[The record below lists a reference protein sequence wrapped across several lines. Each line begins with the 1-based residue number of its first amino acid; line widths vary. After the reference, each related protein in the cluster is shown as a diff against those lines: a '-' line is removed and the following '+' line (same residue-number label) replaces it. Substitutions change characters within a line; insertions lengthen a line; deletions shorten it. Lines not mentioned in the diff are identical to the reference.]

1 MKKTKRTLKLLISFI
16 AISLILIFNKSFASS
31 VNLSAGRTSMKVGE
45 TTTVTGSVTSGD
57 WNLTLSGNGQSRHL
71 VSNNGTKAGNASDS
85 ASITFSPSAPGSCTF
100 TLTGDETDYYT
111 EQTVDVSKSV
121 TIYVSAA
128 DPAPTPTPTP
138 TPSAPKKN
146 DVTHEGTNN
155 NNTQSTT
162 DNKQKSNNTHL
173 KSLTVSA
180 GSLNTAFNRDNQNY
194 SLVFS
199 NQDELKN
206 LTQITINAE
215 AEDGNAKVTGTGTFA
230 VKNGEQSFSIR
241 VTAENGINYRT
252 YVISLNKPADTTENA
267 DNLKIETLEI
277 NAVDEDGNQTKVD
290 LDKDFNPDELEYS
303 INVDENIKSL
313 SINAKVG
320 DDTIVTIDGADN
332 LLPGENIVTV
342 TLTSKNDETIK
353 KVYTIKVNKA
363 GNTDDDME
371 NLIMDNEI
379 LGENSKRPLTKSLI
393 VGLIILIAILVVVL
407 ITLLVVNK
415 KKKKNKAL
423 KDEDIDDE
431 IPDEEFDNSDSDDKK
446 EEKEDLTSEEPKEE
460 KENGNNDEIENDE
473 AENADSSKYE
483 DDSKDKNFEENDEED
498 NNKKFDDEE
507 DFEEDSSDDWNNGDN
522 TDWKKGKR
530 HKGKHF

>member
-1 MKKTKRTLKLLISFI
+1 MFLIILGFLINFSKSYATSASISPKNKT
-16 AISLILIFNKSFASS
+16 
-31 VNLSAGRTSMKVGE
+31 VKVGE
-45 TTTVTGSVTSGD
+45 PVKVTG
-57 WNLTLSGNGQSRHL
+57 
-71 VSNNGTKAGNASDS
+71 
-85 ASITFSPSAPGSCTF
+85 
-100 TLTGDETDYYT
+100 
-111 EQTVDVSKSV
+111 
-121 TIYVSAA
+121 
-128 DPAPTPTPTP
+128 
-138 TPSAPKKN
+138 
-146 DVTHEGTNN
+146 
-155 NNTQSTT
+155 
-162 DNKQKSNNTHL
+162 
-173 KSLTVSA
+173 
-180 GSLNTAFNRDNQNY
+180 
-194 SLVFS
+194 
-199 NQDELKN
+199 
-206 LTQITINAE
+206 TINAASGE
-215 AEDGNAKVTGTGTFA
+215 ISLTGANKIAWNSDDASNITKTISTTFTPQEEGTTKIILSGKIWDENSKGTQTKDSVSVYEECVITAKGSSSNSSSSTSKSTSDSKEIEKNLPIESTKKTTDTSNKSRNNYLSSIKISDGTLSPEFNRETTEYTTNFDDENTIKNLDKIKITATAEDKKSKVTGTGEKALTEGDN
-230 VKNGEQSFSIR
+230 KFSIK
-241 VTAENGINYRT
+241 VTSESGDTRT

-371 NLIMDNEI
+371 NLIMANEI

-446 EEKEDLTSEEPKEE
+446 EEKEELTSEEPKEE

-498 NNKKFDDEE
+498 NNKKIDDEE

>member
-57 WNLTLSGNGQSRHL
+57 WNLTLSGNGQSRQL
-71 VSNNGTKAGNASDS
+71 VSNNGTTAGNASDS
-85 ASITFSPSAPGSCTF
+85 ASITFSPSAPGSYTF

-111 EQTVDVSKSV
+111 EQPASVSRSV
-121 TIYVSAA
+121 TINVSAA

-320 DDTIVTIDGADN
+320 DNTIVTIDGADN

-371 NLIMDNEI
+371 NLIMANEI

-446 EEKEDLTSEEPKEE
+446 EEKEELTSEEPKEE

-498 NNKKFDDEE
+498 NNKKIDDEE